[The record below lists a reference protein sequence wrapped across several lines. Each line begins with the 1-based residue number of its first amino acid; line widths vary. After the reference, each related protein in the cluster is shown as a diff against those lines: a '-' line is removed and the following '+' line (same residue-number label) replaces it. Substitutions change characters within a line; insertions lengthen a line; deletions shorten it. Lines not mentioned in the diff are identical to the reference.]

1 MAEQERSSS
10 VRRLSRRGRVGARR
24 GSVILWMF
32 FALPLILTMFFT
44 VTTVGKLWLARAE
57 LQNLTDAAALAGAK
71 IWGDG
76 ANGPSQRSLAHQAAQ
91 LVAESNTVVG
101 TVLTVDGNNN
111 TANVN
116 NNNACPG
123 TIELGALSGGVFAG
137 GTVPATVDQRA
148 CRVDIS
154 TTVTAPWFGAG
165 GLIGPFTIRSTSI
178 AYYSSATIGAGTPRL
193 VNITAASC
201 P

>member
-1 MAEQERSSS
+1 
-10 VRRLSRRGRVGARR
+10 
-24 GSVILWMF
+24 MF

-44 VTTVGKLWLARAE
+44 VMAVGKLWLARAE

-71 IWGDG
+71 LWGDG
-76 ANGPSQRSLAHQAAQ
+76 SDVVAQRSAAHLLAQI
-91 LVAESNTVVG
+91 VAESNTIVG

-111 TANVN
+111 PANTN

-123 TIELGALSGGVFAG
+123 TIELGTLSGGVFAG

-148 CRVDIS
+148 GRVDLS

-165 GLIGPFTIRSTSI
+165 GLIGPFTIRATSI

-193 VNITAASC
+193 VNITSATC